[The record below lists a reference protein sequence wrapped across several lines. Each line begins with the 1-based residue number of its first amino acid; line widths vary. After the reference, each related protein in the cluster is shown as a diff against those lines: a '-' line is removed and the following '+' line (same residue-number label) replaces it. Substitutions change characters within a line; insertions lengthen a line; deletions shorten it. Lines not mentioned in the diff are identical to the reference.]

1 MAGVTDAN
9 NTNESARPARVSSMD
24 TMPIGVNAMLD
35 HVSDPD
41 LAGRLMSMGIFPGA
55 QLQIIRMTLGRR
67 TYFIRVEHHC
77 IALRRREAA
86 SLMVRPAVA

>member
-9 NTNESARPARVSSMD
+9 KMNKGAGPARLSSMD
-24 TMPIGVNAMLD
+24 MVPIGVVALLD
-35 HVSDPD
+35 HVSDAD

-55 QLQIIRMTLGRR
+55 QLKIIRTTLGRR

>member
-9 NTNESARPARVSSMD
+9 NTDEGAGPAQLSSMD
-24 TMPIGVNAMLD
+24 TMPIGVSALLD

-55 QLQIIRMTLGRR
+55 QLKIIRMTLARR

-77 IALRRREAA
+77 IALRKREAA